1 MMMMSFKESEM
12 IPDKI
17 DGLEV
22 HKPLDAILEEKQ
34 PGLQLPPYAVA
45 TELLRDPILNALAD
59 NLQGIR
65 NAEQL
70 RTNQATLTIAVQ
82 QAAASQGISQDQL
95 EQILR
100 RVSEHHGEGLAQQL
114 LARLGPGPPPP
125 PAGAAAERVSFG
137 TDPMMQDAAVGGD
150 GPIMRDRSVEAR
162 RTTRDASTEA
172 GRSMRDAGADARC
185 ESPVDATGG
194 GGPPTST
201 TLDGVAADPPHWY
214 VLHGT
219 EPGELRAPAA
229 GTWWPGRS
237 TLRAACPYVHG
248 SSTPAATAVGRLCH
262 HDPRRPAP
270 TARR

>member
-1 MMMMSFKESEM
+1 M

-34 PGLQLPPYAVA
+34 PGLQLPPYTVA

-114 LARLGPGPPPP
+114 LARLGPGPPLP

-137 TDPMMQDAAVGGD
+137 TATDPMMQDAAVGGD
-150 GPIMRDRSVEAR
+150 GPIMRGRSVEAR
-162 RTTRDASTEA
+162 RTMRDASTEA
-172 GRSMRDAGADARC
+172 G
-185 ESPVDATGG
+185 
-194 GGPPTST
+194 
-201 TLDGVAADPPHWY
+201 AAC
-214 VLHGT
+214 GT
-219 EPGELRAPAA
+219 RALMRAPKARWMRRVEEEA
-229 GTWWPGRS
+229 
-237 TLRAACPYVHG
+237 
-248 SSTPAATAVGRLCH
+248 
-262 HDPRRPAP
+262 PRRHRPGWV
-270 TARR
+270 RC

>member
-1 MMMMSFKESEM
+1 MMMSFKEREM
-12 IPDKI
+12 IPDRI

-114 LARLGPGPPPP
+114 LARLGPGRRRRRQVPPPSASP
-125 PAGAAAERVSFG
+125 SA
-137 TDPMMQDAAVGGD
+137 Q
-150 GPIMRDRSVEAR
+150 R
-162 RTTRDASTEA
+162 RIQ
-172 GRSMRDAGADARC
+172 
-185 ESPVDATGG
+185 
-194 GGPPTST
+194 
-201 TLDGVAADPPHWY
+201 
-214 VLHGT
+214 
-219 EPGELRAPAA
+219 
-229 GTWWPGRS
+229 
-237 TLRAACPYVHG
+237 
-248 SSTPAATAVGRLCH
+248 
-262 HDPRRPAP
+262 
-270 TARR
+270 

>member
-1 MMMMSFKESEM
+1 M
-12 IPDKI
+12 
-17 DGLEV
+17 
-22 HKPLDAILEEKQ
+22 PLDAILEEKQ
-34 PGLQLPPYAVA
+34 PGLQLPPYTVA

-137 TDPMMQDAAVGGD
+137 TDPMMQDALN
-150 GPIMRDRSVEAR
+150 AR
-162 RTTRDASTEA
+162 RHRDERAEDVPEHR
-172 GRSMRDAGADARC
+172 GPMDMRALERT
-185 ESPVDATGG
+185 VDR
-194 GGPPTST
+194 
-201 TLDGVAADPPHWY
+201 VAAHLGRPAS
-214 VLHGT
+214 
-219 EPGELRAPAA
+219 RASSVM
-229 GTWWPGRS
+229 RS
-237 TLRAACPYVHG
+237 RSLSPMSVTPSIRLRAAL
-248 SSTPAATAVGRLCH
+248 AAMRGRPEG
-262 HDPRRPAP
+262 DDDEF
-270 TARR
+270 